1 MTGADSRPSPDEPAE
16 FEIPTSM
23 IDVVFLLL
31 IFFMCATRFRALEQR
46 IEVPTVDGVPDIGP
60 PPPPELD
67 RVMVRIRMNGERPVI
82 LANEYPCDDLNDL
95 ARKLCQLSRN
105 LPELG
110 VLIDSRQ
117 DVPFLYVLGAVDAC
131 ARARLTDV
139 SFMAPPAP
147 GGGGSDFWYR

>member
-31 IFFMCATRFRALEQR
+31 IFFMCATSFRALEQR

-67 RVMVRIRMNGERPVI
+67 RVMVRIRMNGER
-82 LANEYPCDDLNDL
+82 NDL